1 MRNLQSLSYLVY
13 VDDDEDDRSLFQETI
28 EELFPN
34 IDLRLYENGKE
45 FIEDLVRDISNLP
58 RLVFMDLN
66 MPIKNGFEC
75 LEEIRLN
82 NTFRQ
87 IPIAVYSTSSCPR
100 DKNRSL
106 QLGAKH
112 FITKPTSFSEMKAL
126 ISNTVQAYL
135 D

>member
-1 MRNLQSLSYLVY
+1 MRNLQNLSYLVY
-13 VDDDEDDRSLFQETI
+13 VDDDQDDRSLFQETI

-58 RLVFMDLN
+58 QLVFMDLN

-82 NTFRQ
+82 KALQQ
-87 IPIAVYSTSSCPR
+87 IPIAVYSTSSCPK

-106 QLGAKH
+106 ALGARH
-112 FITKPTSFSEMKAL
+112 FLTKPTSFRDMKTL
-126 ISNTVQAYL
+126 LSNTVQAYL